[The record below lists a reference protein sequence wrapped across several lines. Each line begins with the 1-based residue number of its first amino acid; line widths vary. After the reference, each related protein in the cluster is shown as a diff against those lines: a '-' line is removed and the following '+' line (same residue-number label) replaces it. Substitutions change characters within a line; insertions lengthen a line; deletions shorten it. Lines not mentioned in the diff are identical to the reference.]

1 MSLIVFTPWLI
12 STVRSQVTN
21 KAGQILHNSSWI
33 AEVDYNG
40 EDREDN
46 RDDAYDKNDYER
58 MDPNKLS
65 PQAESFHDNVAK
77 VLVLS
82 TRVWPDVITCK
93 EKAAS

>member
-1 MSLIVFTPWLI
+1 MADQYRQVSSHQQSW
-12 STVRSQVTN
+12 SDSSQP
-21 KAGQILHNSSWI
+21 SWI

-40 EDREDN
+40 EDRENN